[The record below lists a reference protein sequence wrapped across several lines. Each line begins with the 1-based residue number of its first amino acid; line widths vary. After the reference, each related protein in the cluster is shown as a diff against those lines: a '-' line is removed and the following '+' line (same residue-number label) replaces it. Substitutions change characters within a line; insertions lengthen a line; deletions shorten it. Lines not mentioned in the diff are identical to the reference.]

1 MSAVQRVTG
10 PLVIEF
16 AGFPSDIVVTGITS
30 LALRHGGKLAGV
42 NVLVTS
48 LAGERR
54 PLENNFVGANGKGG
68 RAVTLLAGRAAVRS
82 GESEAGLGMIEARHL
97 APRPRVVAEFTGL
110 LDRRRAWG
118 TRGQTGLPADFRQR
132 APEIHGSLVSPRT
145 YLGLVRIEVTA
156 GATKVG
162 ELVGD
167 GVVQFR
173 LFPVAIDAGDGKVP
187 AFQREARLVVARQG
201 ELSGLKAVHRMA
213 RITTILMCRIRELAG
228 MWVTVA
234 V

>member
-1 MSAVQRVTG
+1 M
-10 PLVIEF
+10 
-16 AGFPSDIVVTGITS
+16 
-30 LALRHGGKLAGV
+30 
-42 NVLVTS
+42 
-48 LAGERR
+48 
-54 PLENNFVGANGKGG
+54 
-68 RAVTLLAGRAAVRS
+68 
-82 GESEAGLGMIEARHL
+82 
-97 APRPRVVAEFTGL
+97 
-110 LDRRRAWG
+110 
-118 TRGQTGLPADFRQR
+118 
-132 APEIHGSLVSPRT
+132 
-145 YLGLVRIEVTA
+145 TA

-187 AFQREARLVVARQG
+187 ALQREARLVVARQG